1 MRDGK
6 GDKLSTAELEKV
18 HAAVKSDTNRP
29 SSAKGGS
36 LPDRQATTPKGAVDR
51 RKCTNHP
58 RAVSIAPPSAIRWR
72 MSHNDGPRDDGRHPY
87 SWREPLKRL

>member
-36 LPDRQATTPKGAVDR
+36 LPDRQATTPERSGGQEEMHKSSTR
-51 RKCTNHP
+51 RLDSSTIGDP
-58 RAVSIAPPSAIRWR
+58 VE
-72 MSHNDGPRDDGRHPY
+72 D
-87 SWREPLKRL
+87 EP